1 MGGKTSVTHSVGTEW
16 VLKTKRGCWIM
27 GDNAES
33 EMGYYNSTHRVDFEA
48 LARLSNSKWLRYV
61 NA

>member
-1 MGGKTSVTHSVGTEW
+1 
-16 VLKTKRGCWIM
+16 M

-48 LARLSNSKWLRYV
+48 LALLSSGRWLRYV

>member
-1 MGGKTSVTHSVGTEW
+1 
-16 VLKTKRGCWIM
+16 M

-48 LARLSNSKWLRYV
+48 LARLSNSRWLRYV
-61 NA
+61 NARE